1 MCSILY
7 QILYKL
13 FPKLSFF
20 LLVNISFTLNVVV
33 LQSIITFS
41 EKCHHTFGPDTAHI
55 CSTSYS
61 ERWSERIV
69 TSLGNILWPRLQNKR
84 LKKRKKL
91 CGNLAKDTYI
101 INQNINVHA
110 WLYVCVH
117 RYVCVFIY
125 MHLHI
130 HIFLLNLTSNSPDF
144 WP

>member
-84 LKKRKKL
+84 LKKKEEIVWESCKRYIYYKPKHKCACMIVCMCAQICL
-91 CGNLAKDTYI
+91 CIYI
-101 INQNINVHA
+101 YAFTHT
-110 WLYVCVH
+110 
-117 RYVCVFIY
+117 
-125 MHLHI
+125 HI
-130 HIFLLNLTSNSPDF
+130 PLKFDI
-144 WP
+144 